1 MIMMIKIDNKPKS
14 KIFEKLGKENAWE
27 VNTWEINTWEV
38 NTWESKYLDKDNTW
52 LGK

>member
-1 MIMMIKIDNKPKS
+1 MNMMIKIDNKPKS

-27 VNTWEINTWEV
+27 VNTWE
-38 NTWESKYLDKDNTW
+38 SKYLDKDNTW